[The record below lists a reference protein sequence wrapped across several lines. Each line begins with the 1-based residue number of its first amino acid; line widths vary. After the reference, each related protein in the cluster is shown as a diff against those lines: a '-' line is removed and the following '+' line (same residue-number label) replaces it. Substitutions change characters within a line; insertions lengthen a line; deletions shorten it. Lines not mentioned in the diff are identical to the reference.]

1 VLVSLSR
8 FKLAS
13 RLVFRRAGERKV
25 GFAGQKRAGMRQR
38 RRSERGEGK
47 LKAVIVTGILL
58 LGVFAGIKVIPPY
71 VAYYQLNDK
80 VQEIARFGVVEHSTE
95 DQIKEKV
102 FKTIEDLEIP
112 ATREDIRVSALSTRV
127 SISVDYKVPVDILFY
142 HVDLHFNPNS
152 ENKSLT

>member
-1 VLVSLSR
+1 
-8 FKLAS
+8 
-13 RLVFRRAGERKV
+13 VFSEARGRAKV
-25 GFAGQKRAGMRQR
+25 AFAGQKKAALR
-38 RRSERGEGK
+38 REQRSERGEGK
-47 LKAVIVTGILL
+47 LKAIIVTGILL
-58 LGVFAGIKVIPPY
+58 LGVVAGIKVIPPY
-71 VAYYQLNDK
+71 VAYYELNDK

-112 ATREDIRVSALSTRV
+112 ATREDIRVSAGSTRV

-142 HVDLHFNPNS
+142 HVDLHFTPNS